1 MTHHLRVTPLLPK
14 TLSSSIAARDL
25 RPTED
30 LQFPRRGPTI
40 EATTQSP
47 RDVGA
52 SGGTAQ
58 EVLAPM
64 HDLSSGPKSRKL
76 VKTSTPGVYRRGNRY
91 VVVFRDPT
99 GRQHKRA
106 ARTLAEARE
115 LKASLTTDVNRGE
128 YRTASKATFA
138 DHWSQWID
146 NYSGRTTRGFRESTR
161 AEYRRDLEKDAL
173 PFFGRI
179 KLAEIEPQHIKQWLT
194 NLSNRGLSASTIRS
208 ILAPVRAMLADA
220 SEDGLIRHNP
230 AAGVRVP
237 SSAKTTE
244 PKVKALT
251 IAEVERLRGAIRNES
266 DLLLVDFML
275 VTGLRI
281 SEVIA
286 LDFGDVDL
294 GRCVVKV
301 TKRFY
306 KGVDVPKSSFGR
318 REVPI
323 TPEIGQRLWAQRKSR
338 ADSTDSDPLFVSPN
352 GARLDYANTYNRL
365 LRPAMRKAGIPWGG
379 AHRLRHTAATHLIRS
394 GASANQAQLWLGHH
408 DPGFTART
416 YVHLEGS
423 DLPDPSIFDSLLS
436 PRAGETP
443 TESGDMSQVSIAQSA

>member
-1 MTHHLRVTPLLPK
+1 MTQRLLVAPLLPK
-14 TLSSSIAARDL
+14 TLSSRIAAGDL

-40 EATTQSP
+40 GATTQSP
-47 RDVGA
+47 RDVDA

-76 VKTSTPGVYRRGNRY
+76 IKTSTPGVYRRGNRY

-99 GRQHKRA
+99 GRQHKQA

-161 AEYRRDLEKDAL
+161 AEYRRDLEKEAL
-173 PFFGRI
+173 PFFGRM
-179 KLAEIEPQHIKQWLT
+179 KLAEIEPQHVKRWLT
-194 NLSNRGLSASTIRS
+194 TLADRGLSASTIRS
-208 ILAPVRAMLADA
+208 ILAPLRAMLADA

-237 SSAKTTE
+237 SSARNAE
-244 PKVKALT
+244 PKMKALT
-251 IAEVERLRGAIRNES
+251 MEEVEKLRSVIRVES
-266 DLLLVDFML
+266 DLLLVDFLL

-281 SEVIA
+281 SEAIA
-286 LDFGDVDL
+286 LNIARLRPWPLRSQSHEALLQRD
-294 GRCVVKV
+294 
-301 TKRFY
+301 RF
-306 KGVDVPKSSFGR
+306 
-318 REVPI
+318 
-323 TPEIGQRLWAQRKSR
+323 AQVILRTAR
-338 ADSTDSDPLFVSPN
+338 STD
-352 GARLDYANTYNRL
+352 
-365 LRPAMRKAGIPWGG
+365 
-379 AHRLRHTAATHLIRS
+379 HR
-394 GASANQAQLWLGHH
+394 
-408 DPGFTART
+408 
-416 YVHLEGS
+416 
-423 DLPDPSIFDSLLS
+423 
-436 PRAGETP
+436 
-443 TESGDMSQVSIAQSA
+443 